1 MNTPIYDF
9 VKKYSD
15 SKVSRFHMP
24 GHKGR
29 GILGCEKYDITEIGG
44 ADVLYHADGIIAES
58 ENNATE
64 LFRTA
69 HSFYSTEG
77 STLAIKAMLFLALGN
92 AKELGKAKKILAA
105 RNVHSAFIN
114 ACALL
119 DLEVD
124 WIGVEQKHIC
134 AVSVSASDVRAAFEA
149 ANELP
154 QALYLTS
161 PDYLGNVADIKS
173 IAEVCDEY
181 GVLLLVDNAH
191 GAYLAFLDESRHPI
205 ALGAHLC
212 ADSAHK
218 TLPVLTG
225 GAYLH
230 VSKKCEGLVAGARS
244 ALRLFAS
251 TSPSYLTLCSLDL
264 ANAALSDGYI
274 SRIRETAK
282 AVRALRTELFQ
293 RGIITVGDEPF
304 KLTLDCHSF
313 GYFGTEIAEL
323 LRENCIECEFAD
335 GRYAVM
341 MISPENTADEL
352 GILKDTLFLIE
363 KRAAMAVDAP
373 AVSAHGRRAC
383 SIREAVLSP
392 HETVKSENSTGRIC
406 GAPAVSCP
414 PAIPIVVSGEVID
427 ERAVELLRF
436 YGIDSIEVIK

>member
-1 MNTPIYDF
+1 MKTPIYDF
-9 VKKYSD
+9 VKNYSQ
-15 SKVSRFHMP
+15 SEAIRFHMP

-29 GILGCEKYDITEIGG
+29 GALGCEKYDITEIGG

-58 ENNATE
+58 EDNASR
-64 LFRTA
+64 LFGTA

-77 STLAIKAMLFLALGN
+77 STLAIKAMLFLALGY
-92 AKELGKAKKILAA
+92 AKECGRSRKILAA

-124 WIGVEQKHIC
+124 WIGADQAHIC
-134 AVSVSASDVRAAFEA
+134 QSCVSASDVRAAFA
-149 ANELP
+149 TADELP
-154 QALYLTS
+154 MALYLTS
-161 PDYLGNVADIKS
+161 PDYLGNVADVKN
-173 IAEVCDEY
+173 IAAACDEY

-205 ALGAHLC
+205 ALGAHMC

-230 VSKKCEGLVAGARS
+230 VSKKCAFLADNARS

-264 ANAALSDGYI
+264 ANASLADTYAA
-274 SRIRETAK
+274 RIKEMAK
-282 AVRALRTELFQ
+282 TVGTLKSELFES
-293 RGIITVGDEPF
+293 GIITVGNEPL

-313 GYFGTEIAEL
+313 GYFGTELAEL
-323 LRENCIECEFAD
+323 LREKNIECEFAD
-335 GRYAVM
+335 SRYVVL
-341 MISPENTADEL
+341 MISPENTFDEL
-352 GILKDTLFLIE
+352 TVLKNSLLSAE
-363 KRAAMAVDAP
+363 KRSQIEVDAP
-373 AVSAHGRRAC
+373 AVSAQRKRVI
-383 SIREAVLSP
+383 SIREAVFAP
-392 HETVKSENSTGRIC
+392 HERVDSESALGRIC

-414 PAIPIVVSGEVID
+414 PAIPIALSGELID
-427 ERAVELLRF
+427 ESAVELLKF
-436 YGIDSIEVIK
+436 YGIDTVEVLK